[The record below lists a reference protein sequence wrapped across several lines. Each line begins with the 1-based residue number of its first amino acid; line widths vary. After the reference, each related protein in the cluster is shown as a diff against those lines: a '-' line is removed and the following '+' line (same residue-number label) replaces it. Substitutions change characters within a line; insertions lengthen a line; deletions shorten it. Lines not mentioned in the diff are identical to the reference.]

1 MTTRTMSAVAMSA
14 LGAVLVSGTGAL
26 ANVPW
31 SNPNGTASF
40 FSWANGGSA
49 TGLYGSPTLVGGDTF
64 VFFPQEFR
72 AQSNNGVAGTATDRL
87 EVDLFAGPGFRFS
100 AIQLQEFGDY
110 GIETA
115 GSVSCTGT
123 LTINDLDNAVRTTG
137 AAMTTNP
144 GFPLVAPGTGNWD
157 ATAGADL
164 GSLGPAW
171 TRIHLVLENDLLAI
185 SIPGHGTYI
194 EKSVLGSGVAM
205 TILPA
210 PGGLALL
217 GLGALAAVRRRRA

>member
-1 MTTRTMSAVAMSA
+1 MGA
-14 LGAVLVSGTGAL
+14 LGLVLVSGSGAS

-31 SNPNGTASF
+31 ANPSGTASF
-40 FSWANGGSA
+40 FTWANGGSS

-64 VFFPQEFR
+64 VFFPQNFR
-72 AQSNNGVAGTATDRL
+72 AQSSNGVAATSTDRL

-115 GSVSCTGT
+115 GSVSASGT
-123 LTINDLDNAVRTTG
+123 LTILDLDNPVRTTG

-144 GFPLVAPGTGNWD
+144 GFPYVTPGTGNWD
-157 ATAGADL
+157 ATAGVDL
-164 GSLGPAW
+164 GSVGPSW
-171 TRIHLVLENDLLAI
+171 THIHMVLDNDLLAI
-185 SIPGHGTYI
+185 SIPGHATYI

-210 PGGLALL
+210 PGGLAIL
-217 GLGALAAVRRRRA
+217 GLGALAAGRRRRA